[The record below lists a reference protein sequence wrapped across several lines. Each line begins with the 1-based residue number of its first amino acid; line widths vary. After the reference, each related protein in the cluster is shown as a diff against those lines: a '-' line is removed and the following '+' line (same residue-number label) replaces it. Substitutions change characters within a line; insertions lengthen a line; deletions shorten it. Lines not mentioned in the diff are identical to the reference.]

1 MNKQR
6 EVIYGQRKQVL
17 MGDDIS
23 DNIKSM
29 IASLVEQAMAVYCPK
44 GKYPEEWDWDD
55 LYAYIERIFGIKL
68 VPYTDEQREQAEE
81 KQLQQEIMDAVKS
94 FLCDE
99 GRRDVGRGLQY
110 ARRGAYGAAARG

>member
-1 MNKQR
+1 MRLFGGDRVKGVMDRLSGGDDDIPLEFGMMTRQIENAQKRIESNNFNLRKHVLDYDDVMNKQR

-55 LYAYIERIFGIKL
+55 LYAYR
-68 VPYTDEQREQAEE
+68 
-81 KQLQQEIMDAVKS
+81 
-94 FLCDE
+94 
-99 GRRDVGRGLQY
+99 
-110 ARRGAYGAAARG
+110 ARA